1 MGGGDD
7 GGGAGLSHQA
17 QTQTPDTDGARER
30 KERRG
35 WAACR
40 DATCVV
46 RVDRRQGRARAAKTR
61 TKAAGRGYARRFC
74 RY

>member
-1 MGGGDD
+1 MGGGDG
-7 GGGAGLSHQA
+7 GGGAGLSQA
-17 QTQTPDTDGARER
+17 PGTDTDTDGARER

-46 RVDRRQGRARAAKTR
+46 RVDRRQGEGGKDQDEGRRARI
-61 TKAAGRGYARRFC
+61 C
-74 RY
+74 

>member
-7 GGGAGLSHQA
+7 GGGAGLSQA
-17 QTQTPDTDGARER
+17 PGTDTDTDGARER

-46 RVDRRQGRARAAKTR
+46 RVDRRQGEGGKDQDEGRRARI
-61 TKAAGRGYARRFC
+61 C
-74 RY
+74 

>member
-17 QTQTPDTDGARER
+17 QTQTPDTEGARER

-40 DATCVV
+40 DAACVV
-46 RVDRRQGRARAAKTR
+46 RVDRRQGEGGKDQDEGRRARI
-61 TKAAGRGYARRFC
+61 C
-74 RY
+74 